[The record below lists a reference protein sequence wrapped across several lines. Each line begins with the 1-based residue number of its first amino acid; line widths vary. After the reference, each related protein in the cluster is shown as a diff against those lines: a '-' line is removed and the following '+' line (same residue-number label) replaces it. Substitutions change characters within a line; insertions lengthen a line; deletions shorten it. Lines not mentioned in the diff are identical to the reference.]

1 MQSIAKDVT
10 AYLKTVSEERRVALD
25 QLRKLCRAT
34 LKDYD
39 ESMAYG
45 MPCYSRKGIVEVAF
59 ASQRQYVSLYNL
71 RKEVL
76 DAHRK
81 QLKGAS
87 LGKGCI
93 RYTRPEKIDFDI
105 VKQMLLDTRVNNGPI
120 C

>member
-1 MQSIAKDVT
+1 MQSNAKDIN
-10 AYLKTVSEERRVALD
+10 AYLKQVPDERRATLD
-25 QLRKLCRAT
+25 RLRKLCKAS
-34 LKDYD
+34 LKGYE

-59 ASQRQYVSLYNL
+59 ASQRQYISLYIL

-76 DAHRK
+76 DAHRER
-81 QLKGAS
+81 LKGIS

-93 RYTRPEKIDFDI
+93 RYTRPDKIDFDV
-105 VKQMLLDTRVNNGPI
+105 VKDMLAATTANNGPI

>member
-1 MQSIAKDVT
+1 MQSNARDVT
-10 AYLKTVSEERRVALD
+10 AYLKQAPEERRAALD
-25 QLRKLCRAT
+25 RLRRLCRSN
-34 LKDYD
+34 LKGYD

-59 ASQRQYVSLYNL
+59 ASQRQYISLYIL

-76 DAHRK
+76 DGHRER
-81 QLKGAS
+81 LKGLS

-93 RYTRPEKIDFDI
+93 RYSRPEKIDFD
-105 VKQMLLDTRVNNGPI
+105 VVQAMLAETRTNNGPI

>member
-1 MQSIAKDVT
+1 MQSNAKDVT
-10 AYLKTVSEERRVALD
+10 AYLKLAPEERRAALD
-25 QLRKLCRAT
+25 RLRKLCKAS
-34 LKDYD
+34 LKGYE

-59 ASQRQYVSLYNL
+59 ASQRQYISLYIL

-76 DAHRK
+76 DAHRER
-81 QLKGAS
+81 LKGSS

-93 RYTRPEKIDFDI
+93 RYTRPEKIDFDV
-105 VKQMLLDTRVNNGPI
+105 VKDMLGDTQANNGPI

>member
-1 MQSIAKDVT
+1 MQSNAKDVT
-10 AYLKTVSEERRVALD
+10 AYLKQVPEARRAALE

-34 LKDYD
+34 LKGYQ

-45 MPCYSRKGIVEVAF
+45 MPCYSRNGVVEVAF
-59 ASQRQYVSLYNL
+59 ASQVQHISLYIL

-76 DAHRK
+76 DAHREH
-81 QLKGAS
+81 LKGIG

-93 RYTRPEKIDFDI
+93 RYTRPEKIDF
-105 VKQMLLDTRVNNGPI
+105 VVVQQMLVATTTNNGPI